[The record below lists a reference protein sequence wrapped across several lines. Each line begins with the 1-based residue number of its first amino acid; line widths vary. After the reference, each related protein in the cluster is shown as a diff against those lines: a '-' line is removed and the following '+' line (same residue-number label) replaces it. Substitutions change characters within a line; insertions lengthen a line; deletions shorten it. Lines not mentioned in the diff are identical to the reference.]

1 MRQAVGARGK
11 RRGESDVD
19 TESETEEEEID
30 ATSEPDLP
38 DNNEEDDDDPMV
50 CCIHQHT
57 LPCSMMC
64 ARMTVLYDDVCAR

>member
-1 MRQAVGARGK
+1 M
-11 RRGESDVD
+11 D

-57 LPCSMMC
+57 LPCSMMMC
-64 ARMTVLYDDVCAR
+64 AHDRAL